1 MREVRRSTVSEK
13 ITAAATVATAVA
25 AVKTAQETSKARLEI
40 EALNRAMQYAADKQE
55 RIQMGMA
62 SEQAESNFR
71 NTVLATL
78 PLLKNEDDKIQFLT
92 EQFLPKLKTA
102 IDIRI
107 LYPVELITLV
117 DGKQKIIETY
127 LESESGQ
134 GLKKFLSV
142 GNDLIMRQEDLKG
155 RTDGIEETYATL
167 LHKSKKPI
175 GPVDLIKMGLWGLL
189 FYEILNN
196 KSFGI
201 YKVLDLWQ
209 REQNF
214 AIKVEASCFA
224 SFIFGIILQLSLYRR
239 KNDRINA
246 KIESLMTADIF
257 TGLPIE
263 KQELDKEAELQK
275 IQWEIFKSQIVKL
288 LCDENEYVT
297 TSDAR
302 ACIME
307 CVTARIED
315 SIQNLQSFLPP
326 SVRLPPSHYAQF
338 LLTENDVQR
347 FKEEQRNIT
356 NLLNERLVPDYENET
371 VVIEETTPRTRK
383 ARRGR
388 KSVKR

>member
-155 RTDGIEETYATL
+155 RTD
-167 LHKSKKPI
+167 
-175 GPVDLIKMGLWGLL
+175 
-189 FYEILNN
+189 
-196 KSFGI
+196 
-201 YKVLDLWQ
+201 
-209 REQNF
+209 
-214 AIKVEASCFA
+214 
-224 SFIFGIILQLSLYRR
+224 
-239 KNDRINA
+239 
-246 KIESLMTADIF
+246 
-257 TGLPIE
+257 
-263 KQELDKEAELQK
+263 
-275 IQWEIFKSQIVKL
+275 
-288 LCDENEYVT
+288 
-297 TSDAR
+297 
-302 ACIME
+302 
-307 CVTARIED
+307 
-315 SIQNLQSFLPP
+315 
-326 SVRLPPSHYAQF
+326 
-338 LLTENDVQR
+338 
-347 FKEEQRNIT
+347 
-356 NLLNERLVPDYENET
+356 
-371 VVIEETTPRTRK
+371 
-383 ARRGR
+383 
-388 KSVKR
+388 